1 MSSEAVLHAPSHAR
15 IAYAPLQ
22 IIAHWLTALLVGLQW
37 YTSGGV
43 LRTHE
48 MHPIGHRPD
57 PFDLFLHKLHIY
69 AGVAMLGL
77 VVFRLAL
84 RWRYGAPDLPATLPA
99 WAANLAKPL
108 QFAMY
113 GVLAALSVTGLVTT
127 YFWFGMSSAHRLLV
141 NLLYV
146 LIALH
151 VAAAVW
157 HDFLHRTGMLAR
169 MLPAWTRHKIKSN
182 RG

>member
-1 MSSEAVLHAPSHAR
+1 MSSEALLQAPSRAR
-15 IAYAPLQ
+15 IGYAPLQ
-22 IIAHWLTALLVGLQW
+22 IVAHWLTALLIGLQW

-57 PFDLFLHKLHIY
+57 PYDLFLHKLHIY
-69 AGVAMLGL
+69 GGVMILGL

-84 RWRYGAPDLPATLPA
+84 RWRYRAPELPTTLPA
-99 WAANLAKPL
+99 WAVHAAKPV

-113 GVLAALSVTGLVTT
+113 GVLAALSLTGLVTT
-127 YFWFGMSSAHRLLV
+127 YFWFGMSSVHRVLV
-141 NLLYV
+141 NLLYA

-151 VAAAVW
+151 VAATLW
-157 HDFLHRTGMLAR
+157 HDAIHRSGMLVR
-169 MLPAWTRHKIKSN
+169 MLPTWARRKA
-182 RG
+182 